1 MARGAGTVDLDF
13 GDRLELVSQA
23 VSRIC
28 SLVLRAGRQVCGFDT
43 LAVCL
48 LLPISAPSPVQPAEC
63 GELPKRSRHEQ
74 FVLAGFRAAE
84 LAMRLKFCR

>member
-1 MARGAGTVDLDF
+1 MDRGAGTVDLDF

-28 SLVLRAGRQVCGFDT
+28 SLVLRAGRQVCGFDN

-48 LLPISAPSPVQPAEC
+48 LITISAISPLQQAEC

-74 FVLAGFRAAE
+74 FVSAGFRGAE
-84 LAMRLKFCR
+84 LAMRLKFFR